1 MLHYW
6 LDSMP
11 ANAYITH
18 MHDGTRKIT
27 IRVNGGIFTA
37 LKHAAIDRGVSVQT
51 LLVSYIDNL
60 LASQLDAT
68 NEGNPSRSHSN
79 DVQHVNAPIGDRM
92 PEPTTERKG

>member
-27 IRVNGGIFTA
+27 IRVNGVIFTA

-68 NEGNPSRSHSN
+68 NEGNPSQSLEN
-79 DVQHVNAPIGDRM
+79 DDHAVNAPTGDRM
-92 PEPTTERKG
+92 PERTGE